1 MMFKKVFPLLACC
14 LFTAYSL
21 KSAAQSVHIDSLPVQ
36 YHKPIK
42 NALANAGNNRKE
54 LEKVLQELPQEM
66 KEGAAFLISYM
77 PKNDLRV
84 IKSDL
89 LLHNIKKAYQARS
102 TFSWA
107 KEIPD
112 SIFLNEVLPYRVF
125 SEDLDDWRGDFYDRF
140 SKYVTNS
147 KTMREA
153 IAVIN
158 KNIRDEV
165 KVDYNTQRKKADQ
178 NPSESIGQGMAS
190 CTGLSILL
198 IDALRSVGIP
208 ARIAGTPNWH
218 DNRGNHSWVEVWIEG
233 KWYFTEYYPDKDLNY
248 SWFLADAGKA
258 DPNSREHSIY
268 AASFKPA
275 TTSFPA
281 WSDTEIY
288 ADNVSQRYIDLFNQ
302 QYSQQLSDKTFTRLS
317 VTMYTNREQCQPEG
331 RTKCN
336 VDIFQGNDQI
346 GGGSTATKLQDAN
359 DQLTFIVKKNQT
371 YTLRY
376 SDKRGPNEKK
386 ISIKDEPVNVILYYN

>member
-1 MMFKKVFPLLACC
+1 MFKKVFSLVFCC
-14 LFTAYSL
+14 LSTAIFF
-21 KSAAQSVHIDSLPVQ
+21 KASAQDFKLSSLPSQ
-36 YHKPIK
+36 YQKPVK
-42 NALANAGNNRKE
+42 NALKAAGMNRNE
-54 LEKVLQELPQEM
+54 LEKVLEKLPKEM
-66 KEGAAFLISYM
+66 REGAAFLIAYM
-77 PKNDLRV
+77 PKNDLTT
-84 IKSDL
+84 IKSDHL
-89 LLHNIKKAYQARS
+89 IHNIEKAYQAKS

-147 KTMREA
+147 KT
-153 IAVIN
+153 IKDAVVAIN
-158 KNIRDEV
+158 KNMRDEV

-178 NPSESIGQGMAS
+178 NPSESISQGMAS

-218 DNRGNHSWVEVWIEG
+218 DNRGNHSWVEVWING

-258 DPNSREHSIY
+258 DPNSKEHSIY
-268 AASFKPA
+268 AASYKPA
-275 TTSFPA
+275 ATSFPA
-281 WSDTEIY
+281 WSETEVY

-302 QYSQQLSDKTFTRLS
+302 QYSQQLNDKSYTRLN
-317 VTMYTNREQCQPEG
+317 VTMYLSNDQCQPEG

-359 DQLTFIVKKNQT
+359 DYLTFIVKKNQS

-376 SDKRGPNEKK
+376 SNKNGPTEKK
-386 ISIKDEPVNVILYYN
+386 VTVKDEPLNVILYFN

>member
-1 MMFKKVFPLLACC
+1 MFKKVSSLVACC
-14 LFTAYSL
+14 LFTAISL
-21 KSAAQSVHIDSLPVQ
+21 KALAQDFELSSLPNQ
-36 YHKPIK
+36 YQMSVKK
-42 NALANAGNNRKE
+42 ALNAAGTNRNE
-54 LEKVLQELPQEM
+54 LEKVLREIPKEM
-66 KEGAAFLISYM
+66 REGTAFLIAYM
-77 PKNDLRV
+77 PKNDLTT
-84 IKSDL
+84 IKSEL
-89 LLHNIKKAYQARS
+89 LSRNIKKAYQARS

-125 SEDLDDWRGDFYDRF
+125 SEDLDDWRGNFYDRF
-140 SKYVTNS
+140 SKYVANS
-147 KTMREA
+147 KTMKDA
-153 IAVIN
+153 IAAIN

-178 NPSESIGQGMAS
+178 NPAESMSQGMAS

-218 DNRGNHSWVEVWIEG
+218 DNRGNHSWVEVWING

-258 DPNSREHSIY
+258 NPNDREHSIY
-268 AASFKPA
+268 AASYKPA
-275 TTSFPA
+275 ATSFPA
-281 WSDTEIY
+281 WSETEIY

-302 QYSQQLSDKTFTRLS
+302 QYNQQLNDKSYTRLN
-317 VTMYTNREQCQPEG
+317 VTMYLSNDQCQPEG

-359 DQLTFIVKKNQT
+359 DHLTFIVKKNQP

-376 SDKRGPNEKK
+376 SNKNGPAEKK
-386 ISIKDEPVNVILYYN
+386 VTVKDEPLNVILYYN